1 MQKQKDKDEIKQMHL
16 SDWLTAT
23 NKCFPHLGLA
33 PGAPE
38 GAADQSEAERGEP
51 RSIDLVGPSLPRPAS
66 ALCRGAQ
73 SSQRAEPG
81 LRSQLARSLGQN
93 GSIVGAG

>member
-66 ALCRGAQ
+66 ALWSGAQ
-73 SSQRAEPG
+73 SSENRDRGA
-81 LRSQLARSLGQN
+81 SSLALLAKT
-93 GSIVGAG
+93 GA

>member
-1 MQKQKDKDEIKQMHL
+1 MVCMRKQKDKEEKNTEIQGQMHL

-73 SSQRAEPG
+73 SSH
-81 LRSQLARSLGQN
+81 
-93 GSIVGAG
+93 

>member
-1 MQKQKDKDEIKQMHL
+1 MHL

-51 RSIDLVGPSLPRPAS
+51 RSIDLVGPVCPALPPPCAVVPRVPIEENRD
-66 ALCRGAQ
+66 RGA
-73 SSQRAEPG
+73 SS
-81 LRSQLARSLGQN
+81 LAHLAKT
-93 GSIVGAG
+93 GA